1 MLAGQQ
7 VVILRDNVD
16 RIGGNEAQ
24 RSNIMAAK
32 AIAEA
37 VRTTLGPRGMDKMM
51 VSQSGGDVV
60 ITNDGA
66 TILHEMAVEHP
77 AAKLVIEV
85 AETQDNEVGDGTTTA
100 TIYIGSLME
109 QAEALLNRKVHPTV
123 IANGY
128 RLGMQKA
135 LEIINEQAIRTDGED
150 RDILIKVAGTAVT
163 GKSIENAKDIITGI
177 VVDAVLAV
185 AQKDEDGKYR
195 VDEDDVQIKTM
206 VGDSMEDAEL
216 LRGFL
221 LDKTR
226 VQYSMPKRLEGAR
239 IAMLSQALAVTK
251 TQVKSKIKI
260 TSSEQMEAF
269 SEQENETL
277 RGIAEAVVASGANT
291 LFCGKGIADAVQ
303 YYLAK
308 ANIIA
313 IQDVPDSDM
322 KRLARAVGATIVSK
336 PEDLTEG
343 MLGEAGLIEEMKD
356 ITITKITECKNPS
369 TVSILLKGTSQI
381 FVDELERA
389 VYDATRVVMDALED
403 GEFVVGGAAIDV
415 EMMMQIN
422 EFAAMQEGRTQ
433 LAIEAF
439 ARMFEVIPY
448 TLAENSGFDQIDKMV
463 ALKRAHAN
471 GENHAGLNVFTGEIV
486 DMYAEGVIE
495 PARVKRQ
502 AIMSATE
509 TAALIIRV
517 DDMMISKNASQMGM

>member
-1 MLAGQQ
+1 MLAGQPI
-7 VVILRDNVD
+7 VILRDNVD

-100 TIYIGSLME
+100 SIFIGNLME
-109 QAEALLNRKVHPTV
+109 QAETLLTRKIHPTV

-135 LEIINEQAIRTDGED
+135 MEIINEQVITTNGDD
-150 RDILIKVAGTAVT
+150 RDMLIKVAGTAVT
-163 GKSIENAKDIITGI
+163 GKSIEGVKDKITDI

-185 AQKDEDGKYR
+185 AQKDEDGKFT

-206 VGDSMEDAEL
+206 VGDHMEDAEML
-216 LRGFL
+216 EGFL

-226 VQYSMPKRLEGAR
+226 VQHSMPKRLEGAK
-239 IAMLSQALAVTK
+239 IAMLSLPLEVTK

-260 TSSEQMEAF
+260 TSAEQMEAF
-269 SEQENETL
+269 SEQETETL
-277 RGIAEAVVASGANT
+277 RGIAAEIVASGANT
-291 LFCGKGIADAVQ
+291 VFCQKGIADAVQ

-308 ANIIA
+308 ENILA
-313 IQDVPDSDM
+313 IQDVPDADM
-322 KRLARAVGATIVSK
+322 KKMARAVGATIVNK
-336 PEDLTEG
+336 PEDLTDEV
-343 MLGEAGLIEEMKD
+343 LGEAGLIEEMKD
-356 ITITKITECKNPS
+356 ITITKITNCKNPKI
-369 TVSILLKGTSQI
+369 VSILLKGTSQVFI
-381 FVDELERA
+381 DELERA
-389 VYDATRVVMDALED
+389 VYDAARVVMDAMED
-403 GEFVVGGAAIDV
+403 GEFVVGGAAIDT
-415 EMMMQIN
+415 ELMMKIG
-422 EFAAMQEGRTQ
+422 EFAATQEGRTQ

-439 ARMFEVIPY
+439 ARMFEIIPF
-448 TLAENSGFDQIDKMV
+448 TLAENSGYDPIDKLV
-463 ALKRAHAN
+463 ALKTAHAN
-471 GENHAGLNVFTGEIV
+471 GNNHAGLNVFTGEIV

>member
-1 MLAGQQ
+1 MLAGQPII
-7 VVILRDNVD
+7 ILRDNVD

-51 VSQSGGDVV
+51 VSSSGDVV

-66 TILHEMAVEHP
+66 TILHEMSVEHP
-77 AAKLVIEV
+77 TAKLVVEV

-100 TIYIGSLME
+100 TIFIGSLME

-135 LEIINEQAIRTDGED
+135 MEVINEQVIKADGED
-150 RDILIKVAGTAVT
+150 REMLIKVAATAVT
-163 GKSIENAKDIITGI
+163 GKSIEGVKDKITGI

-185 AQKDEDGKYR
+185 ARKDEDGKYT

-206 VGDSMEDAEL
+206 VGDHMEDAEL

-226 VQYSMPKRLEGAR
+226 VQHSMPKRLENAK
-239 IAMLSQALAVTK
+239 IAMLSQPLEVTK

-260 TSSEQMEAF
+260 TSAEQMEAF
-269 SEQENETL
+269 SVQENETL
-277 RGIAEAVVASGANT
+277 RAIAEEIVASGANT
-291 LFCGKGIADAVQ
+291 VFCQKGIADAVQ

-308 ANIIA
+308 ENIIA
-313 IQDVPDSDM
+313 IQDVPESDM
-322 KRLARAVGATIVSK
+322 KKLSRAVGATIVSK
-336 PEDLTEG
+336 PEDLTEET
-343 MLGEAGLIEEMKD
+343 LGEAGLIEEMKD
-356 ITITKITECKNPS
+356 ITITKITDCKHPH
-369 TVSILLKGTSQI
+369 TVSILLKGTSQVFI
-381 FVDELERA
+381 DELERG
-389 VYDATRVVMDALED
+389 VYDAARVVMDALED
-403 GEFVVGGAAIDV
+403 GEYLVGGAAIDT
-415 EMMMQIN
+415 ELMMKIS
-422 EFAAMQEGRTQ
+422 EFAATQEGRTQ

-463 ALKRAHAN
+463 ALKAAHAN
-471 GENHAGLNVFTGEIV
+471 GENHAGLNVFTGEII

-517 DDMMISKNASQMGM
+517 DDMMISKSASQMGM

>member
-1 MLAGQQ
+1 MLAEQPII
-7 VVILRDNVD
+7 ILRDNVE

-66 TILHEMAVEHP
+66 TILHEMSVEHP

-100 TIYIGSLME
+100 TIFIGGLME
-109 QAEALLNRKVHPTV
+109 QAEALINRKIHPTV

-135 LEIINEQAIRTDGED
+135 LEIIDEQAIRADGED
-150 RDILIKVAGTAVT
+150 RDMLIKVAGTAVT
-163 GKSIENAKDIITGI
+163 GKSIEDAKDTITGI
-177 VVDAVLAV
+177 VVDAVLTV
-185 AQKDEDGKYR
+185 ARKDEDGKYR

-226 VQYSMPKRLEGAR
+226 VQHSMPKRLEGAR
-239 IAMLSQALAVTK
+239 IAMLSQALEVTK

-260 TSSEQMEAF
+260 TSAEQMEAF

-277 RGIAEAVVASGANT
+277 RSIAAAVVASGANT
-291 LFCGKGIADAVQ
+291 LFCQKGISDAVQ
-303 YYLAK
+303 FYLAK
-308 ANIIA
+308 ENVIA
-313 IQDVPDSDM
+313 IQDVPESDM
-322 KRLARAVGATIVSK
+322 KKLARAVGATIVNK
-336 PEDLTEG
+336 PEELTEE

-356 ITITKITECKNPS
+356 ITITRITECKNPQ
-369 TVSILLKGTSQI
+369 TVSILLKGTSQV
-381 FVDELERA
+381 FVDELERG
-389 VYDATRVVMDALED
+389 VYDAVRVVMDSLED
-403 GEFVVGGAAIDV
+403 GEYLVGGAAIDI
-415 EMMMQIN
+415 ELMMKIG
-422 EFAAMQEGRTQ
+422 EFAATQEGRTQ

-463 ALKRAHAN
+463 ALKTAHAN

-486 DMYAEGVIE
+486 DMYEEGVIE

-509 TAALIIRV
+509 TAALVIRV

>member
-1 MLAGQQ
+1 MLAGQPII
-7 VVILRDNVD
+7 ILRDNVD

-51 VSQSGGDVV
+51 VSSSGDVV

-66 TILHEMAVEHP
+66 TILHEMSVEHP
-77 AAKLVIEV
+77 TAKLVVEV

-100 TIYIGSLME
+100 TILIGNLME
-109 QAEALLNRKVHPTV
+109 QAEALLNRKIHPTV

-135 LEIINEQAIRTDGED
+135 MEVINEQVIRADGED
-150 RDILIKVAGTAVT
+150 RDMLIKVAATAVT
-163 GKSIENAKDIITGI
+163 GKSIEGVKDKITGI

-185 AQKDEDGKYR
+185 AVKDEDGKYR

-206 VGDSMEDAEL
+206 VGDHMEDAEL
-216 LRGFL
+216 LKGFL

-226 VQYSMPKRLEGAR
+226 VQHSMPKRLENAK
-239 IAMLSQALAVTK
+239 IAMLSQPLEVTK

-260 TSSEQMEAF
+260 TSAEQMEAF
-269 SEQENETL
+269 SVQENDTL
-277 RGIAEAVVASGANT
+277 RGLAEQIVASGANT
-291 LFCGKGIADAVQ
+291 VFCQKGIADAVQ
-303 YYLAK
+303 FYLAK
-308 ANIIA
+308 ENIIA
-313 IQDVPDSDM
+313 IQDVPESDM
-322 KRLARAVGATIVSK
+322 KKLSRAVGATIVSK
-336 PEDLTEG
+336 PEDLAAET
-343 MLGEAGLIEEMKD
+343 LGEAGLIEEMKD
-356 ITITKITECKNPS
+356 ITITKITDCKHPH
-369 TVSILLKGTSQI
+369 TVSILLKGTSQVFI
-381 FVDELERA
+381 DELERG
-389 VYDATRVVMDALED
+389 VYDAARVVMDALED
-403 GEFVVGGAAIDV
+403 GEYLVGGAAIDT
-415 EMMMQIN
+415 ELMMKIS
-422 EFAAMQEGRTQ
+422 EYAATQEGRTQ
-433 LAIEAF
+433 IAIEAF

-448 TLAENSGFDQIDKMV
+448 TLAENSGFDQIDKLV
-463 ALKRAHAN
+463 ALKAAHAN
-471 GENHAGLNVFTGEIV
+471 GENHAGLDVFTGEII

-517 DDMMISKNASQMGM
+517 DDMMISKSASQMGM